1 MVSVRQ
7 VIKRFGALTVL
18 DGVSFDV
25 RRGEVVVIIGAS
37 GSGKTTLLRC
47 INFLERYD
55 EGEIEVDSQLIG
67 YRRVAAGQ
75 LAPLPERDVARQRT
89 RMGMVFQSYNLFPHL
104 TALQNVMEA
113 PVHVLGVPREQAEA
127 QARELLRRVGLD
139 DKADVRPA
147 RLSGGQQQ
155 RVAIARALA
164 MRPALLLLDEV
175 TSALDPELVG
185 EVLQVI
191 KTLADDGMTM
201 AIVTHEMQFARE
213 VAHRIVFLDAG
224 RVVEQG
230 GAKQLLSDPQT
241 PRLQA
246 FLRRFREGYLL

>member
-7 VIKRFGALTVL
+7 VVKRFGALTVL

-25 RRGEVVVIIGAS
+25 RRGEVVVLIGAS

-55 EGEIEVDSQLIG
+55 AGEIEVDGQLIG
-67 YRRVAAGQ
+67 YRRAAGR
-75 LAPLPERDVARQRT
+75 LTPLPEREVARQRT
-89 RMGMVFQSYNLFPHL
+89 RMGMVFQSYNLFPHF

-113 PVHVLGVPREQAEA
+113 PVHVLGVPREEAEA
-127 QARELLRRVGLD
+127 QARELLRRVGLE

-155 RVAIARALA
+155 RVAVARALA

-191 KTLADDGMTM
+191 KQLADEGRTM
-201 AIVTHEMQFARE
+201 IIVTHEMQFARD
-213 VAHRIVFLDAG
+213 VAHRIVFLAEG
-224 RVVEQG
+224 RVVEEG
-230 GAKQLLSDPQT
+230 PTKQLLVDPQT